1 MKFIMEATAHEFD
14 LAAEQEI
21 LLRYVANRTTKWR
34 NVGLVAFA
42 LIALSITMAS
52 SGAADPMKLVMLSG
66 GLCVILL
73 LQQLNLDRTGGNPY
87 PSLKQLYRGRMAQT
101 AAEQNAPLRLVI
113 DENGYGIEI
122 YNAYGKAGDWSFQNL
137 CRVTESDDIF
147 ELVCKGMPKQYLA
160 LPKSAL
166 REGTVD
172 ELRELFNDLLDD
184 KHPVE
189 HFDIPEKYQQ
199 ALAAARQKL
208 FG

>member
-21 LLRYVANRTTKWR
+21 LLRYAANRTAKWR

-52 SGAADPMKLVMLSG
+52 SGAADPGKLIMLSG
-66 GLCVILL
+66 GLCVILVF
-73 LQQLNLDRTGGNPY
+73 QQFNLDRTGGNPY

-101 AAEQNAPLRLVI
+101 EAERNAPLRLVI

-122 YNAYGKAGDWSFQNL
+122 YNAYGKAGEWSFRNL

-160 LPKSAL
+160 LPKSSL

-172 ELRELFNDLLDD
+172 ELRELFNDLLDE

-189 HFDIPEKYQQ
+189 FFDIPEKYQQ
-199 ALAAARQKL
+199 SLIAAKHKL